1 MAAEQNLNVTWTAD
15 FSDVQAAFESVQ
27 NSAKQAFSAV
37 GDSASGAAQ
46 SFEKMGSSMKDSIGG
61 IGGALED
68 IKAKISTA
76 FQFAGIAAGIEAIQL
91 LQSEV
96 QKLGDRATQINL
108 LSSTIG
114 ETVEQFQAMQ
124 HAAEATGVSSE
135 VLTRATER
143 LANLLNEAGQ
153 GSGGAIDKLRQLGV
167 TTEQLSDSS
176 FNVVGVLETVKARLN
191 DSSTAAETQAALLQ
205 TLGVRG
211 ATAAQAIKALDLSE
225 SGVQKAMNEVNGLTD
240 YQTKRLQEM
249 GTWWKQLGTEI
260 ENTTSKLLV
269 SATDAAKALATGWNK
284 PGLLGNVT
292 DSSQLS
298 GNAAQVNAATDAT
311 KQQEAMANEVAEVV
325 ITGSKNVT
333 KAYLDD
339 LHQQLVETQQGTA
352 DKLALAK
359 EYYSASLEY
368 YGKGTVDAVRSAHEQ
383 MIAEERAYQ
392 AKRVEME
399 QQSTAALNALTAAQ
413 STIIRQ
419 EMAEANQ
426 ALDDITEQTKAKYK
440 EQEDAVIASLEAQKA
455 AIESSYQ
462 TGAIGPRT
470 ELSQLQ
476 SVLQQELAAREAY
489 YAQAKA
495 LAAGNEKELAA
506 LQAQEAQ
513 VQGQYL
519 VQMQKATDKAAQEF
533 KQQWGSVI
541 NTFAS
546 SFASNMEKV
555 IAKTETFGTAM
566 KNLFSS
572 VFESIIQKLVG
583 MVTQWIENLIIA
595 KLTNQTTAI
604 SQVSANA
611 GVAASAA
618 MASVAAIPYVG
629 WAMAPEVGAA
639 TAAQALSFGSLASA
653 AGGMEVPMDMIAN
666 LHKNE
671 MVLPRHLSDG
681 IRNMIANQAGGG
693 GANGDVHNHNWNVSA
708 MDGKSLKKMFDTAQ
722 GKKAIAD
729 SMKSAYRRGRRR

>member
-1 MAAEQNLNVTWTAD
+1 
-15 FSDVQAAFESVQ
+15 
-27 NSAKQAFSAV
+27 
-37 GDSASGAAQ
+37 
-46 SFEKMGSSMKDSIGG
+46 
-61 IGGALED
+61 
-68 IKAKISTA
+68 
-76 FQFAGIAAGIEAIQL
+76 
-91 LQSEV
+91 
-96 QKLGDRATQINL
+96 
-108 LSSTIG
+108 
-114 ETVEQFQAMQ
+114 
-124 HAAEATGVSSE
+124 
-135 VLTRATER
+135 
-143 LANLLNEAGQ
+143 
-153 GSGGAIDKLRQLGV
+153 
-167 TTEQLSDSS
+167 
-176 FNVVGVLETVKARLN
+176 
-191 DSSTAAETQAALLQ
+191 
-205 TLGVRG
+205 
-211 ATAAQAIKALDLSE
+211 
-225 SGVQKAMNEVNGLTD
+225 
-240 YQTKRLQEM
+240 
-249 GTWWKQLGTEI
+249 
-260 ENTTSKLLV
+260 
-269 SATDAAKALATGWNK
+269 
-284 PGLLGNVT
+284 
-292 DSSQLS
+292 
-298 GNAAQVNAATDAT
+298 
-311 KQQEAMANEVAEVV
+311 
-325 ITGSKNVT
+325 
-333 KAYLDD
+333 
-339 LHQQLVETQQGTA
+339 
-352 DKLALAK
+352 
-359 EYYSASLEY
+359 
-368 YGKGTVDAVRSAHEQ
+368 
-383 MIAEERAYQ
+383 
-392 AKRVEME
+392 
-399 QQSTAALNALTAAQ
+399 
-413 STIIRQ
+413 
-419 EMAEANQ
+419 
-426 ALDDITEQTKAKYK
+426 
-440 EQEDAVIASLEAQKA
+440 
-455 AIESSYQ
+455 
-462 TGAIGPRT
+462 
-470 ELSQLQ
+470 
-476 SVLQQELAAREAY
+476 
-489 YAQAKA
+489 
-495 LAAGNEKELAA
+495 LAA